1 MKLFIPLEFKPTKDN
16 KLADVPVVKKE
27 FIFSVEIKPNKKVK
41 GWSSITRITDGGNCC
56 KPGNRVPMIK
66 FRPNSYRLHISFAIN
81 GNGNR
86 HFDTAE
92 LKEGEYS
99 TVVIKQTFM
108 YGNKYRY
115 SIRINGEEVFQ
126 TTNTK
131 AQEFKNVKLYAGDEY
146 FTPAD
151 CFIKNL
157 KLNNI
162 ACKKK
167 PFVNNNLSKHMMLF

>member
-1 MKLFIPLEFKPTKDN
+1 MHLNTEFKPAKN
-16 KLADVPVVKKE
+16 NFLAPVPVLSPSFV
-27 FIFSVEIKPNKKVK
+27 FRVDIKPNKKTK
-41 GWSSITRITDGGNCC
+41 AWSSITRITDGVKDCC
-56 KPGNRVPMIK
+56 NVGNRIPMIK
-66 FRPNSYRLHISFAIN
+66 FRPNSYSLHISFAIN
-81 GNGNR
+81 GNGNKN
-86 HFDTAE
+86 FNSAP

-146 FTPAD
+146 YTPAD